1 MITVPTRFR
10 QLLPG
15 TGDSAKALGS
25 NRGEQVTLSTRRL
38 RHLAAAGL
46 IAAAATVSGSAI
58 GDPATACAAP
68 KFDSDFYRAC
78 TTQKQLLY
86 EKGQITKKERDDAL
100 KECCELAGGT
110 WARDPS
116 LSDWVC
122 QQPSADAPQ
131 TLPGGVP
138 TQTFQPAPPPVRQPG
153 SVNPTVTFAPAG

>member
-1 MITVPTRFR
+1 MTIP
-10 QLLPG
+10 
-15 TGDSAKALGS
+15 A
-25 NRGEQVTLSTRRL
+25 NRL

-46 IAAAATVSGSAI
+46 IAAATVSGSSI

-68 KFDSDFYRAC
+68 KFDSDFYAAC
-78 TTQKQLLY
+78 VTQKQLLY
-86 EKGQITKKERDDAL
+86 EKGKITIKERDDAF

>member
-1 MITVPTRFR
+1 MTTVPTRFR
-10 QLLPG
+10 HLLPG
-15 TGDSAKALGS
+15 ARDRCQGPWLES
-25 NRGEQVTLSTRRL
+25 RGQVTLPTLRL
-38 RHLAAAGL
+38 RHFAAAGL
-46 IAAAATVSGSAI
+46 IAAAAIVSGSAI

-78 TTQKQLLY
+78 MSQQQLLY
-86 EKGQITKKERDDAL
+86 EKGKITRKERDDGF

-122 QQPSADAPQ
+122 RQPSTDAPH

-153 SVNPTVTFAPAG
+153 SVNPTVTFAPVA